1 MVMWTLQVTPSHRGS
16 KAQIP
21 RGPRDGDSG
30 VSAVTALILKICDG
44 GDALKPQPRM
54 VTVGTI
60 LPVQDGELI

>member
-1 MVMWTLQVTPSHRGS
+1 MTPSHRGS